1 MAFTELYS
9 NTGARVTTI
18 KRATIFIA
26 AAMSLC
32 ACSITVSQNIPNPT
46 VSGAST
52 SAAQFD
58 NSTDINGSTDEFE
71 LTPRPS
77 RTNLAV
83 TQAKTTGVVS
93 DAKIELTDLTPTSTL
108 AATPVMVDTL
118 GLSGRLIFTQATGLW
133 QIDMLDGQSTQL
145 WEPPKGSYLSGLAN
159 SPDGDQLVL
168 AYAPPPLDN
177 RPQIGRTGLYITGG
191 SCISRAGD
199 CGDTLAIL
207 LQRSEH
213 ETFTTPYWSPNG
225 KWIYYT
231 HQEDL
236 LDDAGNY
243 AGFSMSLNRLQVSG
257 SGVPEKLI
265 PHAGQPSMSSDGSL
279 LAYVSY
285 DLETYARGLWIAL
298 PDGSDPRQVVPD
310 NIFGAIAGPQLSP
323 DGTEIAFAASAVA
336 RANKFSGLTW
346 LDRLLGVRKA
356 LAHGWRWEIWK
367 VSINGGDPV
376 QLTRL
381 RLDSPWPAWSPAG
394 DYLALLRLGGVH
406 LLREEGDAI
415 LLGRALGHGQLIW
428 CC

>member
-108 AATPVMVDTL
+108 VATPVIVDTL
-118 GLSGRLIFTQATGLW
+118 GLSGKIMFTQATGLW
-133 QIDMLDGQSTQL
+133 QINMTDGKLTQL
-145 WEPPKGSYLSGLAN
+145 WEPPKGSYLSGLTN
-159 SPDGDQLVL
+159 SPYGDQLVL
-168 AYAPPPLDN
+168 AYAPPPSDG
-177 RPQIGRTGLYITGG
+177 RPQIGRTGLYITDK
-191 SCISRAGD
+191 SCINDAND
-199 CGDTLAIL
+199 CGDNLSVF
-207 LQRSEH
+207 LQRNADQ
-213 ETFTTPYWSPNG
+213 TFTSPYWSPDG
-225 KWIYYT
+225 KWVYYS
-231 HQEDL
+231 HQEDS
-236 LDDAGNY
+236 LDDVGNY
-243 AGFSMSLNRLQVSG
+243 IGFSMSLNRLQVQG
-257 SGVPEKLI
+257 NGIPEILI
-265 PHAGQPSMSSDGSL
+265 PYAGQPSMSVDGSL
-279 LAYVSY
+279 LTYVSY
-285 DLETYARGLWIAL
+285 DLETYARGLWVSE
-298 PDGSDPRQVVPD
+298 PDGSNPRQVVPN
-310 NIFGAIAGPQLSP
+310 NIFGAISGPQISP
-323 DGTEIAFAASAVA
+323 DGSEIAFAASAMPM
-336 RANKFSGLTW
+336 ANKFDGLSW
-346 LDRLLGVRKA
+346 LDILLGVRKA
-356 LAHGWRWEIWK
+356 SAHGWRWEIWK
-367 VSINGGDPV
+367 VPTIGGDPV

-381 RLDSPWPAWSPAG
+381 RLDSPWPAWSPVGG
-394 DYLALLRLGGVH
+394 DLAILRLGGVY
-406 LLREEGDAI
+406 LLRDGEA
-415 LLGRALGHGQLIW
+415 LLLAPALGHGQLVW